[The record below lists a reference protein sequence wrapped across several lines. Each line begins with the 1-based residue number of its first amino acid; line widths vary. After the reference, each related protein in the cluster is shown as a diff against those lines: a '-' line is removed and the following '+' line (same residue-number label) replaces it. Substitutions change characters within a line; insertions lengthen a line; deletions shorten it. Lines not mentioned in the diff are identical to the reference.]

1 MSKTNAI
8 LTILLT
14 MSLLT
19 NIWLVGSRPKT
30 VESIRTEYVEK
41 RDTIVRHEVKYD
53 TVYFKDIRY
62 KTITY
67 NDTVYI
73 LDSLSDYRYS
83 HPDYDF
89 RASAVRLDNFDIT
102 VHKTDTFTLERI
114 HTVEK
119 TNIIQKSKP
128 FTVGIQAGAGYGI
141 MNKKPDIYV
150 GVGITYNIWK

>member
-1 MSKTNAI
+1 MNKLAYILAVLLCISLVVNVALWTKPEKTS
-8 LTILLT
+8 TI
-14 MSLLT
+14 
-19 NIWLVGSRPKT
+19 
-30 VESIRTEYVEK
+30 TEYVEK
-41 RDTIVRHEVKYD
+41 RDTIVTHEVKYD

-119 TNIIQKSKP
+119 TNTIQKSRP